1 MLLKCVCVLLTSLWK
16 ILWRKWTHRMA
27 RVTDK
32 ETRRHINLTGVFP
45 KDQISEETIPHVSD
59 SSYKKHKLQSDIIA

>member
-1 MLLKCVCVLLTSLWK
+1 MLLKCICVLLTSLWK

-59 SSYKKHKLQSDIIA
+59 ASYKKHKLQSDSIA

>member
-16 ILWRKWTHRMA
+16 ILWRKWKHRMA